1 MLTGN
6 EQVLI
11 RTKMENYIL
20 SIQLVHISAAK
31 LNGIM
36 VIVLG
41 TVLATVHA
49 FQLREMLLKV
59 ADQPLKRV
67 DNE

>member
-11 RTKMENYIL
+11 KTKKENYIL

-31 LNGIM
+31 LSGIM
-36 VIVLG
+36 VIALGIVL
-41 TVLATVHA
+41 VTVH
-49 FQLREMLLKV
+49 FSIEGDV
-59 ADQPLKRV
+59 IEGPADQPLKRV